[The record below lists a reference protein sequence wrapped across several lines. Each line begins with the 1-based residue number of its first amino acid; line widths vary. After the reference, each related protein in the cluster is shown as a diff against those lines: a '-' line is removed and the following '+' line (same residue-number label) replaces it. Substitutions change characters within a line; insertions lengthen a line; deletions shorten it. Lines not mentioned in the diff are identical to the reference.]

1 MAGRAVRAELRGLAA
16 AVSLLTRLPIGA
28 RIHIDEDD
36 IARSLAWLPLV
47 GVGLGGILA
56 LAGRVLEGRLD
67 VSPTAALIVAFWA
80 LATGAIHLDGLA
92 DSADGLGGHDR
103 AHRLAIMRDS
113 PIGSFGAIALVLVLV
128 LKIGLV
134 AGVLARGHH
143 LWLLAIPA
151 IARAAS
157 AGLSVALPY
166 AREDGTGAALVRGG
180 HHRGERLAVA
190 LATAVVAA
198 LACARL
204 RGVIALA
211 AAALVA
217 VAIGRLAQRRIGGVT
232 GDVLGAT
239 IELAECAALL
249 GLLAHR

>member
-1 MAGRAVRAELRGLAA
+1 MAFVRRELRAFAA
-16 AVSLLTRLPIGA
+16 AVSLLTRLPIGN
-28 RIHIDEDD
+28 RVTIDGDD
-36 IARSLAWLPLV
+36 VARSLAWLPLV
-47 GVGLGGILA
+47 GVGLGGVLA
-56 LAGRVLEGRLD
+56 LAGRLLEGRLD
-67 VSPTAALIVAFWA
+67 TWPTAALIVSFWA

-92 DSADGLGGHDR
+92 DSADGLGGRDR
-103 AHRLAIMRDS
+103 AERLAIMRDS
-113 PIGSFGAIALVLVLV
+113 SIGSFGALALVLVLV
-128 LKIGLV
+128 LKTGLV
-134 AGVLARGHH
+134 AGVLVRGHH

-166 AREDGTGAALVRGG
+166 ARDDGTGAALVTAQG
-180 HHRGERLAVA
+180 HRGERLAVA

-198 LACARL
+198 FACARL

-217 VAIGRLAQRRIGGVT
+217 VVIGRMAQRRIGGVT